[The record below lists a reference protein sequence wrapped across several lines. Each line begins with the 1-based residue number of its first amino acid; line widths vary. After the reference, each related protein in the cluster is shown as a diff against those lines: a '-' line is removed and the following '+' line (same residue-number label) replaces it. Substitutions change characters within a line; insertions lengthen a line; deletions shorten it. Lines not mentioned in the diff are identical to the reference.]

1 MEQFIQPFIDV
12 CTSVFKE
19 FVKCDLIPE
28 RVYFSKREDFLNW
41 DISGLIALTGDTKGI
56 VAISMKT
63 QTALEITRILTGT
76 THTYLDSDVVDM
88 IGEVVNIISGNVK
101 KTLEDTFRL
110 IISLPYIIKGK
121 AHLVVIPAERTRL
134 LCIPFKIFTDQSLCL
149 SISID

>member
-28 RVYFSKREDFLNW
+28 RAYFTKKEDFLNW
-41 DISGLIALTGDTKGI
+41 DISGLIALSGEAKGI

-63 QTALEITRILTGT
+63 QTALDITRILTGS

-101 KTLEDTFRL
+101 KNLEETYKL

-121 AHLVVIPAERTRL
+121 AHLVVIPIERTRL
-134 LCIPFKIFTDQSLCL
+134 LCIPFKIFTDQVICL
-149 SISID
+149 SVSID